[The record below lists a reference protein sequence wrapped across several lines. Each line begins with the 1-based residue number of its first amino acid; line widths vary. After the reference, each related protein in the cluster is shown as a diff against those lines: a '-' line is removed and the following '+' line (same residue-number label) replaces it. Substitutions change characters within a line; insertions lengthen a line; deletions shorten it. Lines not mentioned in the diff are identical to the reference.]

1 MRSVSPTRSR
11 RLLALGVS
19 MLLVAGCAGDAAR
32 GPSGAAPAAP
42 AATATLPVGDHA
54 TTGSTRGLASK
65 EPVKTHSAY
74 PTTSASSAP
83 WWMAQEG
90 GYFREQGLDV
100 DLQFIAGGVTL
111 NAALAK
117 GDLDVIAAGGQIF
130 VLGYLQGLETMI
142 IGSTAA
148 GVDST
153 IVARPEFQTLDALRG
168 QTIAVTRLKALTDIA
183 ARAGLERSGLRPD
196 ADVSILATGGPAES
210 LAAMESGVVAGAS
223 LGMPALLEARKRGY
237 RELLDVTRLGIPFM
251 GAAVGA
257 TKRLLAERPALAE
270 SYLRALAQA
279 AARLRTDR
287 EFAMQVLGKYTETT
301 DHEVLGATIDYYRP
315 LYKTDLYPEP
325 AAVQTVLDA
334 EDEPAARTLRPEE
347 VIDARFAERLRTS
360 GFLDSL
366 PH

>member
-1 MRSVSPTRSR
+1 MRPRVGSASLVALGMLA
-11 RLLALGVS
+11 LLAT
-19 MLLVAGCAGDAAR
+19 GCAGPATRASPSV
-32 GPSGAAPAAP
+32 GPVAPPTP
-42 AATATLPVGDHA
+42 AGDHA
-54 TTGSTRGLASK
+54 GLAGTGSSSTEQALI
-65 EPVKTHSAY
+65 PTHSAY

-90 GYFREQGLDV
+90 GYFREQGLAV

-148 GVDST
+148 GVDTT
-153 IVARPEFQTLDALRG
+153 IVARPEIQTLDDLRG
-168 QTIAVTRLKALTDIA
+168 RTIAVTRLKALTDIA
-183 ARAGLERSGLRPD
+183 ARAGLERYGLRPD
-196 ADVSILATGGPAES
+196 VDVSILATGGPAES

-237 RELLDVTRLGIPFM
+237 REVLDVTRLGIPFM

-257 TKRLLAERPALAE
+257 TKRLLAERPMLAE
-270 SYLRALAQA
+270 RYLRALAQA
-279 AARLRTDR
+279 ASRLRTDR
-287 EFAMQVLGKYTETT
+287 EFAMQVIGKYTNTT
-301 DHEVLGATIDYYRP
+301 DRELLGATVDYYQP
-315 LYKTDLYPEP
+315 LYKPDLYPEP

-334 EDEPAARTLRPEE
+334 EENPAARTVHPED
-347 VIDARFAERLRTS
+347 VIDTRFAERLRTS
-360 GFLDSL
+360 GFLDAL
-366 PH
+366 PR

>member
-1 MRSVSPTRSR
+1 MRRNQQRICATLAALGLSA
-11 RLLALGVS
+11 LLAT
-19 MLLVAGCAGDAAR
+19 GCTGEPAR
-32 GPSGAAPAAP
+32 GSPSAASGATVAPAAGAAPATTTEPSGAAQPPA
-42 AATATLPVGDHA
+42 
-54 TTGSTRGLASK
+54 R
-65 EPVKTHSAY
+65 THSAY

-83 WWMAQEG
+83 WWMALDG

-148 GVDST
+148 GIDST
-153 IVARPEFQTLDALRG
+153 IVARPEIQIPDDLRG

-183 ARAGLERSGLRPD
+183 ARAGLERAGLRPD
-196 ADVSILATGGPAES
+196 VDVSILATGGPAES
-210 LAAMESGVVAGAS
+210 LAAMETGVVAGAS
-223 LGMPALLEARKRGY
+223 IGMPALLEARQRGY
-237 RELLDVTRLGIPFM
+237 RELIDVTRLGIPFM

-257 TKRLLAERPALAE
+257 TKRLLAERPALAD

-279 AARLRTDR
+279 AGRLKTDR
-287 EFAMQVLGKYTETT
+287 ELAMQVIGKYTETT
-301 DHEVLGATIDYYRP
+301 DRELLGATVDYYRP

-325 AAVQTVLDA
+325 AAVQGVLDA
-334 EDEPAARTLRPEE
+334 EENPAARTVRPED
-347 VIDARFAERLRTS
+347 VIDARFADHLRAS
-360 GFLDSL
+360 GLLDSL
-366 PH
+366 PR

>member
-1 MRSVSPTRSR
+1 MSV
-11 RLLALGVS
+11 LLTV
-19 MLLVAGCAGDAAR
+19 GCAG
-32 GPSGAAPAAP
+32 GAPAAP
-42 AATATLPVGDHA
+42 SAAPAPAARAPAPSGPTPSVAPPSSQPLI
-54 TTGSTRGLASK
+54 R
-65 EPVKTHSAY
+65 THSAY

-83 WWMAQEG
+83 WWMALEG

-153 IVARPEFQTLDALRG
+153 IVARPEIQSVEDLRG
-168 QTIAVTRLKALTDIA
+168 KTIAVTRLKALSDIA

-196 ADVSILATGGPAES
+196 VDVSILATGGPAES

-223 LGMPALLEARKRGY
+223 IGMPALLEARQRGY
-237 RELLDVTRLGIPFM
+237 PELIDVTRLGIPFM

-257 TKRLLAERPALAE
+257 SRHLLAERPELAGR
-270 SYLRALAQA
+270 YLRALAQA
-279 AARLRTDR
+279 AARLKTDR
-287 EFAMQVLGKYTETT
+287 PFAMQVLGKYTEMT
-301 DHEVLGATIDYYRP
+301 DTEVLGATVDYYRP

-325 AAVQTVLDA
+325 AAVQGVLDA
-334 EDEPAARTLRPEE
+334 EENPAARNVHPEE
-347 VIDARFAERLRTS
+347 IIDARFAERLRTS
-360 GFLDSL
+360 GFLDGL
-366 PH
+366 PR